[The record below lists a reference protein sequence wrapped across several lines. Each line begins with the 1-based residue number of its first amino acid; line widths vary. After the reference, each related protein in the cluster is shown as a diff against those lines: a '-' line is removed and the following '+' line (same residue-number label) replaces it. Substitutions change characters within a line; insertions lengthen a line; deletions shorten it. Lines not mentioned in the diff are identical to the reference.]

1 MAKAKRI
8 NRQMSRLMADV
19 VRTESQLTTLFADNT
34 AGDITAQD
42 GRDLVVSSFGYI
54 GSTDPNGNY
63 DNVDTA
69 GVGAFFDAGS
79 KLLNTTSGGK
89 IWECT
94 SGTPTMATWVQLYP
108 QGSSI
113 SISAGSGISVSPSP
127 ITGTG
132 TVSANLSSSDVPS
145 LPASKI
151 TSGTFTASQIP
162 SLNSIASSSGSL
174 NASNLGSGYPYSN
187 LSGSP
192 SAGASWQPTITTG
205 TATTTPTVIWDVANA
220 NGLLVSFL
228 FTNTGVTNNINITS
242 KATDL
247 NHVGSSLTTIQ
258 TNLAPTGG
266 GQFGQF
272 IALVTAGGN
281 ANGPFSR
288 YQLSVFTNSGTSTWS
303 FQGTTLY

>member
-1 MAKAKRI
+1 
-8 NRQMSRLMADV
+8 MADV
-19 VRTESQLTTLFADNT
+19 VRTSDQLTTLFADNS

-42 GRDLVVSSFGYI
+42 GRDFIVSSFGYI

-69 GVGAFFDAGS
+69 GIGAFFDAGS

-89 IWECT
+89 VWECT

-113 SISAGSGISVSPSP
+113 SITAGSGISVSPSP

-132 TVSANLSSSDVPS
+132 TVSANLTSSDVPS

-151 TSGTFTASQIP
+151 TSGTFSASQIP

-174 NASNLGSGYPYSN
+174 NASNLGSGYPYAD

-192 SAGASWQPTITTG
+192 SSPSSGGGVLTGTTTG
-205 TATTTPTVIWDVANA
+205 TSFTTIYDTGTMTQ
-220 NGLLVSFL
+220 GLLIGIGFLGLAGQPTYQYNLILTDVRGNTTNGAASNSVPSGSQQTFSATAVSF
-228 FTNTGVTNNINITS
+228 GVPP
-242 KATDL
+242 A
-247 NHVGSSLTTIQ
+247 
-258 TNLAPTGG
+258 
-266 GQFGQF
+266 
-272 IALVTAGGN
+272 
-281 ANGPFSR
+281 ANGPLKRVQIQVNDLGSR
-288 YQLSVFTNSGTSTWS
+288 SNYNISYFWIGV
-303 FQGTTLY
+303 